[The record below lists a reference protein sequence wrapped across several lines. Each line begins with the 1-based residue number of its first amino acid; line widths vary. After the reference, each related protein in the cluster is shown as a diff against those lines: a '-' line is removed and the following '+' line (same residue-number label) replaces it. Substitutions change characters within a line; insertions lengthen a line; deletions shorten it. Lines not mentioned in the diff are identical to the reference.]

1 MNLEIFTDE
10 ALLVLQIINE
20 HSDISG
26 RDLYEQLTEK
36 YKYSMFSRTPPSFYH
51 LMSTLVDKGAAYA
64 YDDPKEVEGTL
75 IKERRYKLTADCK
88 NSLVFNAAQSKQV
101 QLIVDTIGNLTT
113 IVIEN
118 SPLRE
123 KLNSVESVEI
133 AKSVAQFLSDEIR
146 KRIK

>member
-1 MNLEIFTDE
+1 
-10 ALLVLQIINE
+10 
-20 HSDISG
+20 
-26 RDLYEQLTEK
+26 
-36 YKYSMFSRTPPSFYH
+36 
-51 LMSTLVDKGAAYA
+51 
-64 YDDPKEVEGTL
+64 
-75 IKERRYKLTADCK
+75 
-88 NSLVFNAAQSKQV
+88 VFNAAQSKQV